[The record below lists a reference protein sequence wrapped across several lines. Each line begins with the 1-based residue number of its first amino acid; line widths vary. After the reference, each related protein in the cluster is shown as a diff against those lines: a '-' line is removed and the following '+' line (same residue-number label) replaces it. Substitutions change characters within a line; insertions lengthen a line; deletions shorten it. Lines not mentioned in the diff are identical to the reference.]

1 MSQVFTIAV
10 REFRAMVG
18 TKAFI
23 ASLVIFPILMLGGL
37 AIMPLI
43 QNVGGPENRRI
54 VVHDASESN
63 RWVTALKQSAQIRND
78 AIRQRI
84 DSGGDSTEKEKF
96 SGIEFFEI
104 ESQDESMD
112 DARRLELS
120 RSIRD
125 GDLHAFA
132 EIPADLN
139 ADIPVR
145 FVSSNAIV
153 DGAKRWVEST
163 LRDVVRRERLTA
175 AGIDA
180 DAVDA
185 ADAAITIE
193 SLMPYDLDDDGEL
206 TTESSERS
214 MASMFLP
221 FGVMML
227 MFMVIFMAAQPML
240 ESGMEEKQYR
250 IAELLLGSVSP
261 TKLMTGKLLGN
272 VAGSFV
278 VFAFYAV
285 GGLIVA
291 RYNDWSLQLDAASM
305 PWLVVFQILG
315 VLFFS
320 SIFLTIG
327 ASVSELKEAQ
337 SLLMPVWLVLL
348 LPMMIWFNAVQSPN
362 GPVATAL
369 SFFPPSAPLMMSLRM
384 AGAQT
389 VPAWQ
394 PPVAAIV
401 LVIAT
406 GIVLKIAAK
415 IYRVSLLKSDSA
427 GSFAALWKR
436 LRSA

>member
-193 SLMPYDLDDDGEL
+193 SLMPYDLDDDGKL